1 MRRTLFSL
9 ALSIWASAAFPALA
23 EADNQPPMNRAQS
36 VINAFQVMC
45 TLELPNFDHL
55 DARAAAMKMTLQANK
70 SGPSA
75 NDTITRSKIWAG
87 GLKDGPFLL
96 VVDEMTGAKGRS
108 TACAVVGEVPDV
120 EAFRSEAIDTIK
132 LQGDPV
138 PEMGND
144 GSRSFVWNGHFGPG
158 TIVIMRDFAPTGKR
172 GVMMKLLSKVD
183 PPK

>member
-1 MRRTLFSL
+1 
-9 ALSIWASAAFPALA
+9 
-23 EADNQPPMNRAQS
+23 

-55 DARAAAMKMTLQANK
+55 DAKAAAMKMMLQAK
-70 SGPSA
+70 KLGPSA
-75 NDTITRSKIWAG
+75 DDTITRSKIWAG

-96 VVDEMTGAKGRS
+96 FIDEMTGAKGRS
-108 TACAVVGEVPDV
+108 TACAVVGDVPDV
-120 EAFRSEAIDTIK
+120 DAFRSEAIDTIK

-144 GSRSFVWNGHFGPG
+144 GSRSFVWNGKFGPG
-158 TIVIMRDFAPTGKR
+158 TVVIMRDFAPAGKR
-172 GVMMKLLSKVD
+172 GVMVKLLSKVD